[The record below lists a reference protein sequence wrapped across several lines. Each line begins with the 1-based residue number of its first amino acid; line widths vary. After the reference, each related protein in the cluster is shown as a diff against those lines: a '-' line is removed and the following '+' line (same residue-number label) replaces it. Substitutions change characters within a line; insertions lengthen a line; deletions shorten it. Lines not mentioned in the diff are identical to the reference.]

1 MSPEAAPLARD
12 RAPNEDDPGAAAAGA
27 AGFIDV
33 VSGRRISGWA
43 WDPAQPER
51 RLEVAIL
58 VDDVEIATVRA
69 DRPRKDLVD
78 AHIGDGCYGFEAQ
91 SKIAIGESDRH
102 RVTAFITDRD
112 GVSVPLVNHA
122 AKLAKISVLKPDD
135 VIALRTAIE
144 AWPEERRELH
154 DQLLR
159 YLHAVAIELR
169 GLRNAVRGDA
179 ADSASDPVAESL
191 EALRLTQGEL
201 DRKISQIDIF
211 HSRFDTVL
219 SEITSDRKARQA
231 PPEEKGL
238 RRLVFALAA
247 ISGVSLLL
255 GLYSVLR

>member
-1 MSPEAAPLARD
+1 MSPEA
-12 RAPNEDDPGAAAAGA
+12 GAAQRNREGDRRDAGVEAIGA

-43 WDPAQPER
+43 WDPSQPEQ
-51 RLEVAIL
+51 RLDVSIR
-58 VDDVEIATVRA
+58 VDDVEIAKVRA

-78 AHIGDGCYGFEAQ
+78 ARVGDGCYGFEAQ
-91 SKIAIGESDRH
+91 SKIAIGENDRH
-102 RVTAFITDRD
+102 RVTAFVTDRD

-159 YLHAVAIELR
+159 YLQAVAIELR
-169 GLRNAVRGDA
+169 GLRNAVRGEGADTA
-179 ADSASDPVAESL
+179 ADPVSESV
-191 EALRLTQGEL
+191 EALRRTQGEL

-211 HSRFDTVL
+211 HSRFDTAL
-219 SEITSDRKARQA
+219 SEISSERKTRDAVPA
-231 PPEEKGL
+231 DKGL
-238 RRLVFALAA
+238 QRMVLALAVV
-247 ISGVSLLL
+247 SGLSLLL